1 VAAQNMTNNYSLTIF
16 GVLIVLAAPAKAA
29 ENSFGA
35 TLLVCNACHG
45 DNGAPKD
52 ATIPVIWGQQ
62 ENDLGK
68 QLRDFVIGER
78 NSEVMSWMVK
88 SFSPEEVR
96 AMAAFFREKGLAGA
110 VHERRRH
117 VAARRSGGMRNLS
130 SAELCR
136 RRGGTPARRP
146 KLPISGRGNAP
157 LWQSRADQQCRY
169 DESHEGDFARR
180 ARGDGALHI
189 GPLIGGRAIV
199 PSFGDGPRR
208 SGSRR
213 TSDGGRQNHR
223 TEDDSA

>member
-96 AMAAFFREKGLAGA
+96 AMAAFFAKKAWPARSTSAAATSPPDGVAVCEICHLQNFVGGAAGPRLAGQSYQYLVEEMRRYGKA
-110 VHERRRH
+110 ERTNS
-117 VAARRSGGMRNLS
+117 ADMTNLMKAISPAEQEAMARY
-130 SAELCR
+130 
-136 RRGGTPARRP
+136 
-146 KLPISGRGNAP
+146 ISG
-157 LWQSRADQQCRY
+157 L
-169 DESHEGDFARR
+169 
-180 ARGDGALHI
+180 
-189 GPLIGGRAIV
+189 
-199 PSFGDGPRR
+199 
-208 SGSRR
+208 
-213 TSDGGRQNHR
+213 
-223 TEDDSA
+223 